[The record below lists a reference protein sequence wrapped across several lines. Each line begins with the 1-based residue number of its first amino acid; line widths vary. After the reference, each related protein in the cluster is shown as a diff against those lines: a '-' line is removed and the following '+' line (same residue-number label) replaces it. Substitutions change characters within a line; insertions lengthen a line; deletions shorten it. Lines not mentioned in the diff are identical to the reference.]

1 VISLNLVLAGLRLG
15 LRNRQVGEK
24 WVADD
29 CSYLCKGPRIAISV
43 VIPPTIVN
51 TGLLKKVT
59 ISSIIKMQV
68 LFINIKKTSTPLIIY
83 SPQGT
88 DKINQDSLE
97 KINNEPNSVIVN
109 FRGRLLNDIFTSVIT
124 TSYDK
129 K

>member
-1 VISLNLVLAGLRLG
+1 LVHW
-15 LRNRQVGEK
+15 GEYK
-24 WVADD
+24 NEID
-29 CSYLCKGPRIAISV
+29 KI
-43 VIPPTIVN
+43 
-51 TGLLKKVT
+51 
-59 ISSIIKMQV
+59 
-68 LFINIKKTSTPLIIY
+68 INIKKTSTPLIIY